1 MHIDTINCSQKSTRR
16 GVFAPL
22 LLDHIGGLNDHNVK
36 HLQHTNQIPP
46 AVPRQGISYLQA
58 KSYLA

>member
-1 MHIDTINCSQKSTRR
+1 
-16 GVFAPL
+16 VFAPL
-22 LLDHIGGLNDHNVK
+22 LLDHVGGLNDHNVK

>member
-1 MHIDTINCSQKSTRR
+1 MHMNTINHSHKIKNK
-16 GVFAPL
+16 GLFAPL
-22 LLDHIGGLNDHNVK
+22 LLDNVNGLSEHTIK

-46 AVPRQGISYLQA
+46 AAPRQGISYLQA